1 MLHTCMTDERGSG
14 FLCNGIRVSKV
25 TFVMGESDKLREK
38 GVTDSRCEI
47 YENFI
52 KFKYGK
58 EKKENDRKSWKG
70 VE

>member
-1 MLHTCMTDERGSG
+1 
-14 FLCNGIRVSKV
+14 
-25 TFVMGESDKLREK
+25 MGESDKLREK
-38 GVTDSRCEI
+38 GVTDGRCEI